1 MIDVSLNFTKGVT
14 MKLNRFKVL
23 EYMARSGIARQKV
36 LAERV
41 GVTPQALSGW
51 MKGDAFT
58 LESLGAL
65 CRALNCTPND
75 ILDYPNLFGLAP
87 VTPARMVT
95 AGAM

>member
-1 MIDVSLNFTKGVT
+1 MSLNFMKGAT

-23 EYMARSGIARQKV
+23 EYMAKSGMDRQKA

-51 MKGDAFT
+51 MNGEAFT
-58 LESLGAL
+58 LDNLGAL

-75 ILDYPNLFGLAP
+75 ILDYPNLFSLAP
-87 VTPARMVT
+87 ATPAPM
-95 AGAM
+95 AMEAA